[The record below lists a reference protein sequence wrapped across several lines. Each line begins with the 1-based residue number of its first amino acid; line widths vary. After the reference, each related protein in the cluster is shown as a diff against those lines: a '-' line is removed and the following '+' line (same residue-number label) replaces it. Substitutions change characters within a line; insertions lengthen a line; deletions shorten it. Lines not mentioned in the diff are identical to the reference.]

1 MGIRRAMTPGRLRP
15 PARARYV
22 LFMVLHDAPSLIP
35 FPSSVRLGEESVPL
49 RSVRLTGDHGAVALL
64 RADLQALLGRD
75 ALSDTGTTEIA
86 LGLDATRG
94 SAEGY
99 TLDAGAERIRITG
112 HDAAG
117 LFYGTRTLLQL
128 LRRGERPG
136 NADDESD
143 WSVPG
148 VRIEDAPRFRYRG
161 VMLDVARHFFGV
173 ADVER
178 WIDRAVSLK
187 YNHLH
192 LHLTDDQGWRIQIDA
207 WPRLTAAGSGGD
219 ATGGPGGFYTKDDI
233 REIVAYAAAR
243 HMTVVPEIDLPGHTH
258 AIGLGYPDLVELPAI
273 TEANVTEAAALN
285 QPLPVH
291 GVHYAAWGVGHSS
304 VKIHEE
310 RTYDL
315 IRDVLTEV
323 AELMPGPYL
332 HIGGDE
338 CLGTSAADFAL
349 FFERAGRL
357 AAATG
362 KTPVAWHEAGAVDGL
377 VTGMIGQYWG
387 SAVPQGDHAAHA
399 RRFAERGGALILSPS
414 DRAYLDMKPR
424 ADHPR
429 GLAWAGIVALR
440 TSYDW
445 DPAMVLDG
453 VPATSILGVEAP
465 LWTESVTTLAEADGL
480 AFPRIAAQAEIG
492 WSEQNGAERSWRS
505 FRARVAQ
512 LVPTWEASG
521 IAVDRAALDDD
532 PEHDEG
538 VPQAH
543 TNPASAPSTEETA

>member
-1 MGIRRAMTPGRLRP
+1 
-15 PARARYV
+15 
-22 LFMVLHDAPSLIP
+22 MVLHDALPLIP
-35 FPSSVRLGEESVPL
+35 FPSSVRLGEGSVPL
-49 RSVRLTGDHGAVALL
+49 GSVRLTGDPDAVGLL
-64 RADLQALLGRD
+64 CPELEGLLGAD
-75 ALSDTGTTEIA
+75 ALDDAG
-86 LGLDATRG
+86 ATRVVLEIDPAQG

-99 TLDAGAERIRITG
+99 ALDAGAEGIRVTG

-128 LRRGERPG
+128 MRRGERSG
-136 NADDESD
+136 SGSDAAD
-143 WSVPG
+143 WSVPV

-178 WIDRAVSLK
+178 WIDRAVALK
-187 YNHLH
+187 CNHLH
-192 LHLTDDQGWRIQIDA
+192 LHLTDDQGWRIHIDA
-207 WPRLTAAGSGGD
+207 WPQLTGAGSGSD
-219 ATGGPGGFYTKDDI
+219 ATGGPGGFYTKDDF
-233 REIVAYAAAR
+233 RRIVAYAAAR
-243 HMTVVPEIDLPGHTH
+243 HLTIVPEIDLPGHTH
-258 AIGLGYPDLVELPAI
+258 AIGLGYPELVEQPAI
-273 TEANVTEAAALN
+273 TEADIAEAAALD

-291 GVHYAAWGVGHSS
+291 GAPYAGWGVGHSS
-304 VKIHEE
+304 VKIHDE

-315 IRDVLTEV
+315 IRDVLAEV
-323 AELMPGPYL
+323 AELSPGPYL

-349 FFERAGRL
+349 FFARAGRL

-377 VTGMIGQYWG
+377 VPGMVGQYWG
-387 SAVPQGDHAAHA
+387 PAVPQGDHAAHA

-429 GLAWAGIVALR
+429 GLAWAGIVPLR

-445 DPAMVLDG
+445 DPARVIDA
-453 VPATSILGVEAP
+453 VPETAILGIEAP
-465 LWTESVTTLAEADGL
+465 LWTETVTTLAEADGL

-492 WSEQNGAERSWRS
+492 WSAQNGPERTWES

-512 LVPTWEASG
+512 LIPAWEASG
-521 IAVDRAALDDD
+521 IAVDRAALS
-532 PEHDEG
+532 DEG
-538 VPQAH
+538 DPGPGDGSTPPSAH
-543 TNPASAPSTEETA
+543 AASAPSSEETA

>member
-1 MGIRRAMTPGRLRP
+1 
-15 PARARYV
+15 
-22 LFMVLHDAPSLIP
+22 MVLHDAPSLIP
-35 FPSSVRLGEESVPL
+35 FPSSVQLGEGSVPL
-49 RSVRLTGDHGAVALL
+49 GSAHLAGDPDAIALL
-64 RADLQALLGRD
+64 RPELEGVLGSD
-75 ALSDTGTTEIA
+75 ALTNAGTTEIVLEIDPA
-86 LGLDATRG
+86 LG

-99 TLDAGAERIRITG
+99 TLTAGADRIRVTG

-128 LRRGERPG
+128 LRRGERG
-136 NADDESD
+136 
-143 WSVPG
+143 WSVPE

-178 WIDRAVSLK
+178 WIDRAVALK

-192 LHLTDDQGWRIQIDA
+192 LHLTDDQGWRIHIDA
-207 WPRLTAAGSGGD
+207 WPQLTGAGSGGD

-233 REIVAYAAAR
+233 REIVSYAAAR
-243 HMTVVPEIDLPGHTH
+243 HMTIVPEIDLPGHTH
-258 AIGLGYPDLVELPAI
+258 AVGLGYPDLVEEPAI
-273 TEANVTEAAALN
+273 TEANIAEAAALG
-285 QPLPVH
+285 QPLPAH

-315 IRDVLTEV
+315 IRDVLAEV

-377 VTGMIGQYWG
+377 VPGMIGQYWG
-387 SAVPQGDHAAHA
+387 SVVPEDGHAAHA
-399 RRFAERGGALILSPS
+399 RRFVERGGALILSPS

-429 GLAWAGIVALR
+429 GLAWAGIVPLR
-440 TSYDW
+440 DAYDW
-445 DPAMVLDG
+445 DPAAVLDE
-453 VPATSILGVEAP
+453 VPAASILGIEAP

-480 AFPRIAAQAEIG
+480 AFPRIAAHAEIG
-492 WSEQNGAERSWRS
+492 WSAQNGSERTWES
-505 FRARVAQ
+505 FRGRVAQ
-512 LVPTWEASG
+512 LVPAWEASG
-521 IAVDRAALDDD
+521 IAVDRAALDDENT
-532 PEHDEG
+532 PE
-538 VPQAH
+538 
-543 TNPASAPSTEETA
+543 PAVGPGTAPSIEETA

>member
-1 MGIRRAMTPGRLRP
+1 MTRVRLRA

-35 FPSSVRLGEESVPL
+35 FPSSVDLGEGSVPL
-49 RSVRLTGDHGAVALL
+49 GSVRLSGDPDAVALL
-64 RADLQALLGRD
+64 RAELDTVLGHD
-75 ALSDTGTTEIA
+75 ALRDTGATEIA
-86 LGLDATRG
+86 LGIDAARG

-99 TLDAGAERIRITG
+99 TLDAGAGGIRITG

-128 LRRGERPG
+128 LRLDGAG
-136 NADDESD
+136 
-143 WSVPG
+143 WSVPEI
-148 VRIEDAPRFRYRG
+148 RIDDAPRFRYRG

-192 LHLTDDQGWRIQIDA
+192 LHLTDDQGWRIHIDA
-207 WPRLTAAGSGGD
+207 WPQLTGAGSGGD

-258 AIGLGYPDLVELPAI
+258 AVGLGYPDLVELPAI
-273 TEANVTEAAALN
+273 TEANVTEAAALD

-315 IRDVLTEV
+315 IRDVLAEV

-377 VTGMIGQYWG
+377 VNGMIGQYWG
-387 SAVPQGDHAAHA
+387 SVVPQGDHAAHA
-399 RRFAERGGALILSPS
+399 RRFVERGGALILSPS

-429 GLAWAGIVALR
+429 GLAWAGIVPLR

-445 DPAMVLDG
+445 DPAAVLDG
-453 VPATSILGVEAP
+453 VPAASILGIEAP

-492 WSEQNGAERSWRS
+492 WSAQNGAERSWHS
-505 FRARVAQ
+505 FRARIAQ
-512 LVPTWEASG
+512 LVPAWEASG
-521 IAVDRAALDDD
+521 IAVDSAALDDD
-532 PEHDEG
+532 QEQDDARA
-538 VPQAH
+538 PQSH
-543 TNPASAPSTEETA
+543 IHPASAPSTEETA

>member
-1 MGIRRAMTPGRLRP
+1 MTRVRLLA

-35 FPSSVRLGEESVPL
+35 FPSSVQRGEGSVPL
-49 RSVRLTGDHGAVALL
+49 ASVRLSGDPDAVALL
-64 RADLQALLGRD
+64 RAEWEALLGPD
-75 ALSDTGTTEIA
+75 ALTETGATEIA
-86 LGLDATRG
+86 LGIDATRG
-94 SAEGY
+94 SDEGY
-99 TLDAGAERIRITG
+99 TLDAGAGMIRITG

-117 LFYGTRTLLQL
+117 LFYGTRTLSQL
-128 LRRGERPG
+128 LRRGERPSEG
-136 NADDESD
+136 SAEHVDEAG
-143 WSVPG
+143 WSVPE

-178 WIDRAVSLK
+178 WIDRAASLK

-192 LHLTDDQGWRIQIDA
+192 LHLTDDQGWRIRIDA
-207 WPRLTAAGSGGD
+207 WPQLTGAGSGSD
-219 ATGGPGGFYTKDDI
+219 ATGGPGGFYTKDDV
-233 REIVAYAAAR
+233 RRIVAYAAAR

-273 TEANVTEAAALN
+273 TEANVAEAAALN
-285 QPLPVH
+285 QPLPEH

-304 VKIHEE
+304 VKIHDE

-315 IRDVLTEV
+315 IRDVLAEV

-377 VTGMIGQYWG
+377 VPGMIGQYWG
-387 SAVPQGDHAAHA
+387 SAAPQGDHAAHA
-399 RRFAERGGALILSPS
+399 RRFVERGGALILSPS

-429 GLAWAGIVALR
+429 GLAWAGIVPLR
-440 TSYDW
+440 QSYDW
-445 DPAMVLDG
+445 DPAAVIDG
-453 VPATSILGVEAP
+453 VPAASILGIEAP
-465 LWTESVTTLAEADGL
+465 LWTESVTTLAEADAL

-492 WSEQNGAERSWRS
+492 WSAQNGAERSWRS

-512 LVPTWEASG
+512 LVPAWEASG

-532 PEHDEG
+532 PEQDDAR
-538 VPQAH
+538 VPQPDNH
-543 TNPASAPSTEETA
+543 PASAPSAEETA

>member
-1 MGIRRAMTPGRLRP
+1 MTRAGPRTPLP
-15 PARARYV
+15 ARYV

-35 FPSSVRLGEESVPL
+35 FPSSVQLGEGSVPL
-49 RSVRLTGDHGAVALL
+49 GSVRLTGDPDTVALL
-64 RADLQALLGRD
+64 GAELEALLGRD
-75 ALSDTGTTEIA
+75 AVSSTGTTRIA
-86 LGLDATRG
+86 LGIDETRG

-99 TLDAGAERIRITG
+99 ALDADDEGIRITG

-117 LFYGTRTLLQL
+117 LFHGTRTLLQL

-136 NADDESD
+136 DSDGERD
-143 WSVPG
+143 WSVPE

-161 VMLDVARHFFGV
+161 VMLDVARHFFEV

-178 WIDRAVSLK
+178 WIDRASSLK

-192 LHLTDDQGWRIQIDA
+192 LHLTDDQGWRIHIDA
-207 WPRLTAAGSGGD
+207 WPQLTGAGSGGD

-233 REIVAYAAAR
+233 RRIVAYAAAR
-243 HMTVVPEIDLPGHTH
+243 HMTIVPEIDLPGHTH
-258 AIGLGYPDLVELPAI
+258 AVGLGYPDLVELPAI
-273 TEANVTEAAALN
+273 TEANIREAAALN

-310 RTYDL
+310 RTYEL

-362 KTPVAWHEAGAVDGL
+362 KTPVAWHEAGAVEGL
-377 VTGMIGQYWG
+377 VPGMIGQYWG
-387 SAVPQGDHAAHA
+387 SVVPEDGHAAHA
-399 RRFAERGGALILSPS
+399 RRFVERGGALILSPA

-429 GLAWAGIVALR
+429 GLAWAGIVPLR
-440 TSYDW
+440 TAYEW
-445 DPAMVLDG
+445 DPAAVLED
-453 VPATSILGVEAP
+453 VPAAAILGIEAP
-465 LWTESVTTLAEADGL
+465 LWTESVATLAEADGL
-480 AFPRIAAQAEIG
+480 AFPRIAAHAEIG
-492 WSEQNGAERSWRS
+492 WSAQNGAERSWRS

-512 LVPTWEASG
+512 LVPAWEASG
-521 IAVDRAALDDD
+521 IAVDRAAVDDD
-532 PEHDEG
+532 PEQDDMR
-538 VPQAH
+538 VPQPRID
-543 TNPASAPSTEETA
+543 PASAPSTEETA

>member
-1 MGIRRAMTPGRLRP
+1 
-15 PARARYV
+15 
-22 LFMVLHDAPSLIP
+22 MVLHDAPSLIP
-35 FPSSVRLGEESVPL
+35 FPSSVQLGEGSVPL
-49 RSVRLTGDHGAVALL
+49 GSVRLTGDPDTVALL
-64 RADLQALLGRD
+64 GAELEALLGHE
-75 ALSDTGTTEIA
+75 ALSDTGATEIA
-86 LGLDATRG
+86 LGIDATRG

-99 TLDAGAERIRITG
+99 ALDAGAGRIRIAG

-128 LRRGERPG
+128 LRRGEPSG
-136 NADDESD
+136 GADPEGPAATG
-143 WSVPG
+143 WSAPEI
-148 VRIEDAPRFRYRG
+148 RIEDAPRFRYRG
-161 VMLDVARHFFGV
+161 VMLDVARHFFAV

-178 WIDRAVSLK
+178 WIDRATALK

-192 LHLTDDQGWRIQIDA
+192 LHLTDDQGWRIRIDA
-207 WPRLTAAGSGGD
+207 WPQLTGAGSGSD

-243 HMTVVPEIDLPGHTH
+243 HMTLVPEIDLPGHTH

-273 TEANVTEAAALN
+273 TEANIAEAAALD
-285 QPLPVH
+285 QPLPEH
-291 GVHYAAWGVGHSS
+291 GVPYAAWGVGHSS

-315 IRDVLTEV
+315 IRDVLAEV

-377 VTGMIGQYWG
+377 VPGMIGQYWG
-387 SAVPQGDHAAHA
+387 SVVPEEGHAAHA
-399 RRFAERGGALILSPS
+399 RRFVERGGALILSPA

-429 GLAWAGIVALR
+429 GLAWAGIVPLR
-440 TSYDW
+440 TAYDW
-445 DPAMVLDG
+445 DPAAVLHD
-453 VPATSILGVEAP
+453 VPVTAILGIEAP

-480 AFPRIAAQAEIG
+480 AFPRIAAHAEIG
-492 WSEQNGAERSWRS
+492 WSAQNGAERSWRS

-512 LVPTWEASG
+512 LVPAWEASG

-532 PEHDEG
+532 PEQDDAR
-538 VPQAH
+538 VPQPAH
-543 TNPASAPSTEETA
+543 PASAPSAEETA